1 MASPQL
7 AMANYGGGGGGGSS
21 ITPPSSIPFSR
32 TAGYLNDSLHRHS
45 FNESI
50 YSEPYSG
57 RYAQPSYSRYDA
69 SRMNPLCESASA
81 SNLIGRTTTNQRP
94 RPVIPFVAQ
103 IHASSSQR
111 DVYGTQSSITS
122 QYTTT
127 DAGSTRSSIY
137 SDKTILNDITPPST
151 PPLRPIA
158 TNPKTAN
165 ASNASGSQRTQAT
178 KPINQG
184 AVAAVQA
191 TTPPT
196 TKTTT
201 KTTTTTTAIIETAP
215 TNALNVDKVTIQN
228 VHTKQLLECL
238 ESNGSTA
245 PVMRRPKNKDSNSNS
260 NSAVRRISYLRAT
273 ANDIAEHSAE
283 TSAEMSA
290 SGSVQES
297 SQSGKGKECD
307 RNEDLQL
314 FREYMRYAE
323 HFSLS
328 FNRFP

>member
-7 AMANYGGGGGGGSS
+7 AMANYGGGGSS

-137 SDKTILNDITPPST
+137 SDKTILNDINAAKHTATAAHYNQSKNFKRIKCIRISAHT
-151 PPLRPIA
+151 SNETNKSRCSRSCTSDNA
-158 TNPKTAN
+158 TN
-165 ASNASGSQRTQAT
+165 
-178 KPINQG
+178 
-184 AVAAVQA
+184 
-191 TTPPT
+191 
-196 TKTTT
+196 
-201 KTTTTTTAIIETAP
+201 
-215 TNALNVDKVTIQN
+215 DKDD
-228 VHTKQLLECL
+228 
-238 ESNGSTA
+238 
-245 PVMRRPKNKDSNSNS
+245 NKDDNDDNGYYR
-260 NSAVRRISYLRAT
+260 NGANECAQRR
-273 ANDIAEHSAE
+273 
-283 TSAEMSA
+283 
-290 SGSVQES
+290 
-297 SQSGKGKECD
+297 
-307 RNEDLQL
+307 
-314 FREYMRYAE
+314 
-323 HFSLS
+323 
-328 FNRFP
+328 